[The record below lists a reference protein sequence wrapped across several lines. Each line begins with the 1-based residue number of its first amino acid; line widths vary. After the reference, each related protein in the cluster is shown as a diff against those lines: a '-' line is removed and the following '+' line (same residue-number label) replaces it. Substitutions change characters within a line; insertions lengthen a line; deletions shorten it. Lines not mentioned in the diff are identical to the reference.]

1 MSTGDAVADLD
12 LELEHVLVDAS
23 ESDDK
28 ASLLTQIESRRNCL
42 RTAQHSVIVAGKPN
56 LFQFFFLFF
65 FFFNRLSYIYF
76 VIITVTLLSDW
87 SEEKTRRRLG
97 GWGSGV
103 GDRGVEG

>member
-12 LELEHVLVDAS
+12 LELEHVLVDPS

-28 ASLLTQIESRRNCL
+28 ASLLKQIESRRNCL

-56 LFQFFFLFF
+56 LFHFFFFF